1 MTAFEKTF
9 NCMKKTWVIA
19 VYIVL
24 TVLSYYFIDRSLA
37 LYFHQLDIR
46 ANMHFLSTLT
56 VLGQWKIYAFLLFFA
71 GVYFRNIRRN
81 SLYEGRSWYL
91 LACVMIPNLFG
102 FVVKIVLGRARPD
115 LLFSIDYFGFYGFK
129 LNNLYWSFP
138 SGHTLT
144 STALASGL
152 GVIFPRYFYAFLGG
166 ALLVASS
173 RILLYHHYLSDVMT
187 GLYMSLLL
195 VGIFTHYF
203 KPGTNS

>member
-1 MTAFEKTF
+1 
-9 NCMKKTWVIA
+9 
-19 VYIVL
+19 
-24 TVLSYYFIDRSLA
+24 
-37 LYFHQLDIR
+37 
-46 ANMHFLSTLT
+46 
-56 VLGQWKIYAFLLFFA
+56 
-71 GVYFRNIRRN
+71 
-81 SLYEGRSWYL
+81 
-91 LACVMIPNLFG
+91 MIPNLFG